1 MADLQQAI
9 LQMAELLQKLAQ
21 PTPAPSNPEQT
32 IEALATNISEFSFDP
47 ENGIT
52 FEKWYSR
59 YEDLFD
65 SDARNLDDA
74 AKVRLLLRK
83 LDTPHIPEKFRS
95 ANVHIQQTVPVFAA
109 SKTEAEDIINYAG
122 KVNRACEDFDF
133 KNMKI
138 DQFKCLMFVCG
149 LKGHGYADIRARLLS
164 RIENEVA
171 GTPVTLQTLIDD
183 YQRLVNLQ
191 ADTSMIERPSFSKST
206 VHALQEKN
214 DRGIHRQKQPSKP
227 ESKTP
232 RTPCW
237 QCGQMHYVRDCS
249 FANHMCKE
257 CKRVGHKEGYCSCF
271 SKQKSVKPE
280 EEKKSSF
287 KSSKSTRKAKSRGVY
302 VVNHIAQHSNK
313 RKYVPTFINGVATK
327 LQLDTASD
335 ITVIQKQM

>member
-1 MADLQQAI
+1 MSIFSKRYQCLQ
-9 LQMAELLQKLAQ
+9 L
-21 PTPAPSNPEQT
+21 
-32 IEALATNISEFSFDP
+32 
-47 ENGIT
+47 
-52 FEKWYSR
+52 
-59 YEDLFD
+59 
-65 SDARNLDDA
+65 
-74 AKVRLLLRK
+74 V
-83 LDTPHIPEKFRS
+83 
-95 ANVHIQQTVPVFAA
+95 
-109 SKTEAEDIINYAG
+109 KTEAEDIINYAG

-138 DQFKCLMFVCG
+138 DQFKCLVFVCG
-149 LKGHGYADIRARLLS
+149 LRGHGYADIRARLLS

-191 ADTSMIERPSFSKST
+191 ADTSMIERPSFSRST

-280 EEKKSSF
+280 EGKMSSF
-287 KSSKSTRKAKSRGVY
+287 KSSKSTRKAKSRDVY

-313 RKYVPTFINGVATK
+313 RKYVPTFINDVATK
-327 LQLDTASD
+327 LQLDTPSD
-335 ITVIQKQM
+335 IMVISKQTWNYVLGKTCNQETNYSSHERIRQAAQVHGRIPMRNMHQRQKHSRTLFCNIYCQPQPHGHRLDRNVRTMVNSHRLGLQSNQDEVARSASS